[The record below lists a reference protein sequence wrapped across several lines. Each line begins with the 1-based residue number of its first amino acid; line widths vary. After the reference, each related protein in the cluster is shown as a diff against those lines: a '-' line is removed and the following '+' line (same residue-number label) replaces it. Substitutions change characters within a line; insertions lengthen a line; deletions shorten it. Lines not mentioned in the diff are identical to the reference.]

1 METAGHQ
8 RRNLD
13 LLRVNEIPLL
23 GEEGWLRRQDNAA
36 KQPKLAQTGWSVRK
50 NLSEI
55 RSHFV
60 VDHPVCAIDWWP
72 SAAFT

>member
-8 RRNLD
+8 RRKLD
-13 LLRVNEIPLL
+13 SKVNEIPLL

-36 KQPKLAQTGWSVRK
+36 KQSELAQRQWSVRK

-55 RSHFV
+55 RSKFV
-60 VDHPVCAIDWWP
+60 VAHPVCAIDWWP